1 MNGRAHMLMGAASA
15 APLLL
20 VTRDGF
26 ELAGYVAVA
35 VVASL
40 APDVDQA
47 EHSLA
52 ISWPKR
58 LGWALTGKTKRGGK
72 KPPTMLV
79 HLLFFVYLY
88 GLMRL
93 VSKATRYASKTARR
107 VTGTADDRTAWGR
120 TFDPDH
126 RGLTHTGA
134 AALLAGVACG
144 WLADFLGAPWQIGVA
159 VFLGWMSHLLSD
171 ACTRAGVPLLWPLP
185 VRGWRI
191 RAAGAQWTPTR
202 HRWRKFEAAGA
213 KWTPTRRRWH
223 RVRLMKRLNLT
234 SCAATDWRVAWVV
247 VALIVTPTV
256 SLYSL
261 TP

>member
-1 MNGRAHMLMGAASA
+1 MNGRAHMLMGAASV
-15 APLLL
+15 APMLL

-40 APDVDQA
+40 APDIDQA

-79 HLLFFVYLY
+79 HLLFFVCLY
-88 GLMRL
+88 RLMRL
-93 VSKATRYASKTARR
+93 ISKATRYASKTARR
-107 VTGTADDRTAWGR
+107 ATGTADDRTAWGR

-134 AALLAGVACG
+134 AAIVVAGTV
-144 WLADFLGAPWQIGVA
+144 GALTSWQLGVA

-171 ACTRAGVPLLWPLP
+171 ACTRAGVPLLWPIK
-185 VRGWRI
+185 VKGWRKLEI
-191 RAAGAQWTPTR
+191 ASRGRDGRARAHGQQYEPI
-202 HRWRKFEAAGA
+202 E
-213 KWTPTRRRWH
+213 RRWH
-223 RVRLMKRLNLT
+223 RVRLLKRLNLT
-234 SCAATDWRVAWVV
+234 SCAATDWRVAWLAVSV
-247 VALIVTPTV
+247 MVTPTV
-256 SLYSL
+256 SLYTL
-261 TP
+261 YR

>member
-20 VTRDGF
+20 TTRDGF

-58 LGWALTGKTKRGGK
+58 LGWALTGRAKRGGK

-93 VSKATRYASKTARR
+93 VSKATRYTSKTARR
-107 VTGTADDRTAWGR
+107 LTGTADDHTAWGR

-134 AALLAGVACG
+134 AAVVVGLACG
-144 WLADFLGAPWQIGVA
+144 WLADFLGAPWQLGVA

-171 ACTRAGVPLLWPLP
+171 ACTRAGVPLLWPLK
-185 VRGWRI
+185 VSGWRKLE
-191 RAAGAQWTPTR
+191 AAGAQ
-202 HRWRKFEAAGA
+202 
-213 KWTPTRRRWH
+213 WTPTRRRWH
-223 RVRLMKRLNLT
+223 RVRLMKRLNLS
-234 SCAATDWRVAWVV
+234 SCAATDWGVAWVV
-247 VALIVTPTV
+247 VALMVTPTV

-261 TP
+261 IP